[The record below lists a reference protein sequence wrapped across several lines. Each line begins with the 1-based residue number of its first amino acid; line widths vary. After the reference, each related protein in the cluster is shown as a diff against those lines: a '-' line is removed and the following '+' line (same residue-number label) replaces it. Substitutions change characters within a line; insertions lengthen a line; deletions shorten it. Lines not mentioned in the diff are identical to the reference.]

1 MKLLLLSDIH
11 SNIGNLEEI
20 LKKEDFELLLIAGDL
35 THFRKQDVIV
45 IDDLVTKYA
54 PECYAVHGNC
64 DHAEILDYKLE
75 GINFIHGKSLEVAE
89 ITLHGIGG
97 SLRTPFGTLS
107 EYSENDFEEI
117 LKNFNF
123 SDFNILVSHCP
134 ARGIL
139 DRTNYGENI
148 GSEAIRRYIENF
160 QIVISGHVHES
171 FGVIKDERIAVNPG
185 PVNWG
190 RYAILDLRT
199 MEVKLKK
206 IR

>member
-11 SNIGNLEEI
+11 SNVRNLEEI

-45 IDDLVTKYA
+45 IDEVVSKYA
-54 PECYAVHGNC
+54 QECYAVHGNC
-64 DHAEILDYKLE
+64 DHAEILSYELN
-75 GINFIHGKSLEVAE
+75 GINFIHSRSLNFDEL
-89 ITLHGIGG
+89 TLHGIGG
-97 SLRTPFGTLS
+97 SLKTPFGTPS
-107 EYSENDFEEI
+107 EYSEDDYEEI

-123 SDFNILVSHCP
+123 SDFNVLVSHCP

-148 GSEAIRRYIENF
+148 GSETIRRYIKNF

-171 FGVIKDERIAVNPG
+171 FGVAKDERIAVNPG

-190 RYAILDLRT
+190 RYAVLDLRT
-199 MEVKLKK
+199 MEVELRK
-206 IR
+206 I